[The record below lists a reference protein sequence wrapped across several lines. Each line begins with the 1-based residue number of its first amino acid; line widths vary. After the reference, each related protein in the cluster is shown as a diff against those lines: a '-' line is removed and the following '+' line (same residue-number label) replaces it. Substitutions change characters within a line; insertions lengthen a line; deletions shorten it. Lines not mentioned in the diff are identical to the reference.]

1 MKGMQKIKRG
11 ILFRGVLLY
20 VFDRKNGHSDNPGQL
35 IDSNMAGMDVDE
47 LVAEFN
53 AIRKSRKDIKKPVW
67 HNSLRLPKGEKLTK
81 EQWAKIAE
89 AYLNLLELDTS
100 NFQYVCVLHDDE
112 EGQHIHIIANRI
124 GIDGAV
130 YLGRNENLISTRIIS
145 ELEKEFGLTTTKG
158 LNYVTDDA
166 GKIKIAS
173 NNEIN
178 TRMEVKATK
187 QELSMEKRKK
197 ETNVSHLNPKTR
209 LARAINEALDG
220 GATVKQFISRLEKM
234 GIVVVANIAQ
244 SGTMNGF
251 SFEIENQTF
260 KGSQVKASWSELIKS
275 RGLDYNKER
284 DTEILKAHY
293 IGSPKPNI
301 DGIKFQDSTSKTIN
315 VTLASDSALENVIKP
330 EPTNTVKLVSIRK
343 RILQSVRPLQESNCR
358 AMVVY
363 EAPELKNGIDKTLC
377 YNMPTN
383 PMDVQAC
390 YSLRALLGKDADI
403 EYRNRLIIMNI
414 IGKKY
419 SWSSCY
425 KEVQDGF
432 NSKYEYGGS
441 LSWWRAMATI
451 VFNNFNDKLAEFKS
465 AIPEKYMTHVDSVI
479 TILFGK
485 RYKLPD
491 QPTHAIWKVVKPVE
505 SPEPEKPKET
515 IEVNQP
521 PPKQPSIEPSTPEI
535 PARQPVDEPVHEEPE
550 YDYGWQ
556 EPKVAEIPNTGFQY
570 PKPKHPWDSSGT
582 DFSPF

>member
-67 HNSLRLPKGEKLTK
+67 HNSLRLPKGDKLTK

-112 EGQHIHIIANRI
+112 DGQHIHIIANRI
-124 GIDGAV
+124 GIDGSV

-166 GKIKIAS
+166 GKIKIAA

-178 TRMEVKATK
+178 TRMEVKSTK
-187 QELSMEKRKK
+187 QELAMEKRKQ
-197 ETNVSHLNPKTR
+197 ETNVSHLNPKKR
-209 LARAINEALDG
+209 LSRAIDEALDG
-220 GATVKQFISRLEKM
+220 GATVEQFISKLESM

-244 SGTMNGF
+244 NGTMNGF
-251 SFEIENQTF
+251 SFEVENQTF

-301 DGIKFQDSTSKTIN
+301 DSIKFQYSTSKTIN
-315 VTLASDSALENVIKP
+315 VTLASDSTLENVIKP
-330 EPTNTVKLVSIRK
+330 EPTNTAKLVSIRK
-343 RILQSVRPLQESNCR
+343 RILQSVRPLQESDCR

-363 EAPELKNGIDKTLC
+363 EAPEIKNGIDKTLC

-390 YSLRALLGKDADI
+390 YSLRALLGQDADV
-403 EYRNRLIIMNI
+403 EYRDRHKIMNL
-414 IGKKY
+414 IGRKY
-419 SWSSCY
+419 SWSSYY
-425 KEVQDGF
+425 KEIQDGF
-432 NSKYEYGGS
+432 NAETEYGGS
-441 LSWWRAMATI
+441 LGWWRAMATI
-451 VFNNFNDKLAEFKS
+451 VFNNFNDKLTEFKNS
-465 AIPEKYMTHVDSVI
+465 IPDKYKTHVDSVI
-479 TILFGK
+479 KILFSK
-485 RYKLPD
+485 RYKPPAD
-491 QPTHAIWKVVKPVE
+491 QPTHAVWKVVREVDTL
-505 SPEPEKPKET
+505 EPEKPKV
-515 IEVNQP
+515 EVNQP
-521 PPKQPSIEPSTPEI
+521 QPKQPSIEVPAPEI
-535 PARQPVDEPVHEEPE
+535 PARQHVDEPVHEEPE
-550 YDYGWQ
+550 YDYNWQ
-556 EPKVAEIPNTGFQY
+556 EPKVAEIPDIGFQY
-570 PKPKHPWDSSGT
+570 PKPKNPWDTPGSG
-582 DFSPF
+582 FGF